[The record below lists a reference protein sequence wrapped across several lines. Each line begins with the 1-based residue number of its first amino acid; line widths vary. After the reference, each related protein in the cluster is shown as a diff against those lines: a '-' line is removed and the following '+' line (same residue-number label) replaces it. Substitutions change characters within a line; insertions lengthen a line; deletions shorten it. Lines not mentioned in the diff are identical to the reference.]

1 MNTKLTSLVTAPY
14 ILLARSFVVILG
26 CIAVWWGII
35 GFPIFWQD
43 SSIERIATQIIAGN
57 PFKVETLTQQLP
69 IIDSIKSSAYCRPAA
84 LRSAT
89 IIQLRM
95 LEVAA
100 SANDRQHL
108 DELKSLGNMIRSSL
122 SCAPADPLLWL
133 ALYSLEVAAS
143 ANDRQ
148 HLDEYLKSLGN
159 AIRSSLSC
167 TPADPFLWLAL
178 YSVEVTENGF
188 KPDYLKYL
196 RVSYRLGPHEGWIAL
211 KRNPLAFAA
220 FQQLP
225 PDLGE
230 NAINEFV
237 ALLESGLSDQAAE
250 IIIGPAWPERELILS
265 HLTRLSDYER
275 QSFADALHRRGY
287 DLNVPGIG
295 LAPRDS
301 HRFAPEIR
309 VPQ

>member
-108 DELKSLGNMIRSSL
+108 DE
-122 SCAPADPLLWL
+122 
-133 ALYSLEVAAS
+133 
-143 ANDRQ
+143 
-148 HLDEYLKSLGN
+148 YLKSLGN

-237 ALLESGLSDQAAE
+237 ALLESDLSDQAAE
-250 IIIGPAWPERELILS
+250 IFIGPAWPERELILS

-295 LAPRDS
+295 LAPQDS
-301 HRFAPEIR
+301 HRFAPDIR

>member
-14 ILLARSFVVILG
+14 IILVRGFVVILG

-35 GFPIFWQD
+35 GFPVYWRD
-43 SSIERIATQIIAGN
+43 SSIYRIAIQIIAGD
-57 PFKVETLTQQLP
+57 PFKIETLAQQLP
-69 IIDSIKSSAYCRPAA
+69 MIDSIKKSTYCRPYA
-84 LRSAT
+84 LRSAA

-95 LEVAA
+95 SEVEA
-100 SANDRQHL
+100 SKNDRQHL
-108 DELKSLGNMIRSSL
+108 NEHLKSLANVIRSSL
-122 SCAPADPLLWL
+122 SCAPADP
-133 ALYSLEVAAS
+133 
-143 ANDRQ
+143 
-148 HLDEYLKSLGN
+148 
-159 AIRSSLSC
+159 
-167 TPADPFLWLAL
+167 FLWLAL
-178 YSVEVTENGF
+178 YWVEVTENGF

-196 RVSYRLGPHEGWIAL
+196 RLSYRLGPREGWIAL
-211 KRNPLAFAA
+211 KRNPLAFSA

-237 ALLESGLSDQAAE
+237 GLLESDLTAQAVE
-250 IIIGPAWPERELILS
+250 IFIGPAWPERELILS
-265 HLTRLSDYER
+265 QLTRLADNDR
-275 QSFADALHRRGY
+275 QRFANALSQHGY

-295 LAPRDS
+295 LAPHDS

>member
-1 MNTKLTSLVTAPY
+1 MNTKLTNLVNAPY

-26 CIAVWWGII
+26 CFAVWWGVI
-35 GFPIFWQD
+35 GFQVFQQD
-43 SSIERIATQIIAGN
+43 YAIERIANQIIAGD
-57 PFKVETLTQQLP
+57 PFKVETLARQLP
-69 IIDSIKSSAYCRPAA
+69 IIDRITRSAYCRPAA

-108 DELKSLGNMIRSSL
+108 NEQFKSLVNMIRSSL
-122 SCAPADPLLWL
+122 SCAPADPFLWL
-133 ALYSLEVAAS
+133 ALYSLEV
-143 ANDRQ
+143 
-148 HLDEYLKSLGN
+148 
-159 AIRSSLSC
+159 
-167 TPADPFLWLAL
+167 
-178 YSVEVTENGF
+178 TENGS

-196 RVSYRLGPHEGWIAL
+196 RMSYRLGPREAWIAL

-220 FQQLP
+220 FGQLP

-230 NAINEFV
+230 NVINEFF
-237 ALLESGLSDQAAE
+237 ALIESDLWEQAAE
-250 IIIGPAWPERELILS
+250 IFVGSAWPERELILS
-265 HLTRLSDYER
+265 HLSRIADKDRRRFAAALSK
-275 QSFADALHRRGY
+275 HGY
-287 DLNVPGIG
+287 DLDVPGIG

>member
-14 ILLARSFVVILG
+14 ILLAFMFVVILG

-35 GFPIFWQD
+35 EFPVFRRD

-69 IIDSIKSSAYCRPAA
+69 IIDSIKRSAYCRPAA

-108 DELKSLGNMIRSSL
+108 DE
-122 SCAPADPLLWL
+122 
-133 ALYSLEVAAS
+133 
-143 ANDRQ
+143 
-148 HLDEYLKSLGN
+148 HLKSLGN

-167 TPADPFLWLAL
+167 SPADPFLWLAL

-196 RVSYRLGPHEGWIAL
+196 RLSYRLGPNAGGGVL
-211 KRNPLAFAA
+211 KRKQRA
-220 FQQLP
+220 
-225 PDLGE
+225 
-230 NAINEFV
+230 
-237 ALLESGLSDQAAE
+237 
-250 IIIGPAWPERELILS
+250 
-265 HLTRLSDYER
+265 
-275 QSFADALHRRGY
+275 
-287 DLNVPGIG
+287 
-295 LAPRDS
+295 
-301 HRFAPEIR
+301 
-309 VPQ
+309 

>member
-108 DELKSLGNMIRSSL
+108 DE
-122 SCAPADPLLWL
+122 
-133 ALYSLEVAAS
+133 
-143 ANDRQ
+143 
-148 HLDEYLKSLGN
+148 YLKSLGN

-167 TPADPFLWLAL
+167 APADPFLWLAL

-196 RVSYRLGPHEGWIAL
+196 RLSYRLGPHEGWIAL

-250 IIIGPAWPERELILS
+250 ILIGPAWPERELILS

-295 LAPRDS
+295 LAPQDS
-301 HRFAPEIR
+301 HRFAPDIR